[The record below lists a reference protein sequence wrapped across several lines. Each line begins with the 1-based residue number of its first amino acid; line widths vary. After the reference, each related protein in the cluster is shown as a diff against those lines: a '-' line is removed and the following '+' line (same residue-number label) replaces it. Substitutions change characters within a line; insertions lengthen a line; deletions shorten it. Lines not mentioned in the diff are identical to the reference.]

1 MLCYL
6 VDRFFLGGSDS
17 KESACNAGDLG
28 STPGLG
34 RSPGGRHGYPL
45 QYSHLENSKDR
56 GTWWVTVCGVAK
68 SQARLNDKHFHCL
81 VDVSLSRFCMLVNLP
96 LTPTSAV
103 LVQWNKQ
110 PGMV

>member
-34 RSPGGRHGYPL
+34 RSPGEKMAAHSSILAWEIPWTEKPVQATVNGVSRVGHDL
-45 QYSHLENSKDR
+45 
-56 GTWWVTVCGVAK
+56 VTK
-68 SQARLNDKHFHCL
+68 
-81 VDVSLSRFCMLVNLP
+81 LP
-96 LTPTSAV
+96 L
-103 LVQWNKQ
+103 LW
-110 PGMV
+110 